1 MSDLLALDEI
11 NDKIYVHSGITAT
24 IRNSFAAPAVNGKG
38 IMMETSGGNLV
49 TVDVVTAKLYT
60 HSGISATISSSF
72 TVNWGSQKVYA
83 LTIDES
89 GNLISCNYTG
99 TGSSNLVFVHSGISA
114 TITTSFAAVSSYRD
128 VATDTAGG
136 C

>member
-72 TVNWGSQKVYA
+72 A
-83 LTIDES
+83 LTTVVPINGIKRVEAQS
-89 GNLISCNYTG
+89 FLFRPG
-99 TGSSNLVFVHSGISA
+99 TLNVEP
-114 TITTSFAAVSSYRD
+114 
-128 VATDTAGG
+128 
-136 C
+136 